1 MSVTGKQFDRNAG
14 VRRVILSTYP
24 ELHPFSNSQNAAQN
38 YFCLANDMK
47 GFQIEVDLQA
57 MPPGVTINQ
66 LAPNQVWWVEK
77 RTTLYRLYL
86 YGGIYDPV
94 TRQINSTDSLPGS
107 GTITLTSGSAVV
119 TSSLVNSNSVIILT
133 AQDNNTTG
141 SLRVSSRIPG
151 QSFTIQ
157 STRNVDSGVVGYVVL

>member
-1 MSVTGKQFDRNAG
+1 MSAIIKHSHGKDG
-14 VRRVILSTYP
+14 VLRVIITTAAA
-24 ELHPFSNSQNAAQN
+24 LHPLSQAPNAAQN
-38 YFCLANDMK
+38 YYCLANDMK
-47 GFQIEVDLQA
+47 GFQLEVDLQA

-86 YGGIYDPV
+86 YGGVYDPI

-107 GTITLTSGSAVV
+107 GTITLISGTATV
-119 TSSLVNSNSVIILT
+119 TSTLVSNNSIIMLT

-141 SLRVSSRIPG
+141 SLRVSSRVPG
-151 QSFTIQ
+151 QSFTVQ
-157 STRNVDSGVVGYVVL
+157 SSINVDSGVVGYVIL